1 MEIYGVEHRKKV
13 AAKYNLAEQEII
25 DMPRDKFEVFVSG
38 LEIGEKFGAK
48 KVIEAIKKDMEDK
61 EQNLHT
67 S

>member
-25 DMPRDKFEVFVSG
+25 DLPREKFEIFVSG

-48 KVIEAIKKDMEDK
+48 KVIHHLKEEFEK
-61 EQNLHT
+61 EQNPQ
-67 S
+67 